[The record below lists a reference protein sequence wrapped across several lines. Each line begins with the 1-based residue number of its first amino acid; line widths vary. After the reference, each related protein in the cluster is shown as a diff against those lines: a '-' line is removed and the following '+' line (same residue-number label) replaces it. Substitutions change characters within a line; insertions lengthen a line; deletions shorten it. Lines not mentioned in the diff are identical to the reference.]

1 LKHQRTW
8 VRLDIA
14 LQFLRFELLLFY
26 DLANMFACIN
36 ISCCDWTDF
45 HSNLTHV
52 LPHVCKQ
59 FYALL
64 KRSDFLWLTALERL
78 VKNEAFLWKE
88 GLQNLIVDCKMEVQ
102 NSHNTPNINRGTI
115 GSSLEAARREPY
127 HPGQEP
133 SNPGGDTELLETDGN
148 ASYEQKLVAAA
159 SKALVAAPSFRRDL
173 TEEQRTEK
181 DLLVHQWVFRHVVS
195 NHLRY
200 RSPVFYM
207 PETVRLNREVGLHFF
222 EPRYRLLISE
232 VMSRFPVSAR
242 RGEPIVVES
251 KRDYPSFVYAHK
263 SPLAPTSP
271 ACIVQVRQCLIH
283 PNGTADACMV
293 PSAYV
298 WIDRV
303 TARPSSGGLTDV
315 RVIRMGQAASTA
327 MQYKSEY
334 TSASPRLGR

>member
-1 LKHQRTW
+1 
-8 VRLDIA
+8 
-14 LQFLRFELLLFY
+14 
-26 DLANMFACIN
+26 
-36 ISCCDWTDF
+36 
-45 HSNLTHV
+45 
-52 LPHVCKQ
+52 
-59 FYALL
+59 
-64 KRSDFLWLTALERL
+64 
-78 VKNEAFLWKE
+78 
-88 GLQNLIVDCKMEVQ
+88 MEVQ

-115 GSSLEAARREPY
+115 GSNLGAARRETY

-133 SNPGGDTELLETDGN
+133 SNPGGDAELLETDGTT
-148 ASYEQKLVAAA
+148 SYEQKLVAAA

-181 DLLVHQWVFRHVVS
+181 YLLVHQWVFRYVVS

-207 PETVRLNREVGLHFF
+207 PGTVQLNSEVGLHFF

-251 KRDYPSFVYAHK
+251 KQDYPSFVYAYK

-283 PNGTADACMV
+283 PNGTADVFLV

-303 TARPSSGGLTDV
+303 TARPSSGGLADV

-327 MQYKSEY
+327 MEY
-334 TSASPRLGR
+334 ASASPYHSNLDVEDNDSDSDVERHGIRGSIHEILAYLAARQDGMMFNDDVLEEDDDDEDSEEDDADEDSEEDNDYEDIEEDEGNNEERSDR

>member
-1 LKHQRTW
+1 
-8 VRLDIA
+8 
-14 LQFLRFELLLFY
+14 
-26 DLANMFACIN
+26 MFACIN

-207 PETVRLNREVGLHFF
+207 PGTVRLNREVGLHFF

-263 SPLAPTSP
+263 SPLAATSP

-283 PNGTADACMV
+283 PNGTADVFMV